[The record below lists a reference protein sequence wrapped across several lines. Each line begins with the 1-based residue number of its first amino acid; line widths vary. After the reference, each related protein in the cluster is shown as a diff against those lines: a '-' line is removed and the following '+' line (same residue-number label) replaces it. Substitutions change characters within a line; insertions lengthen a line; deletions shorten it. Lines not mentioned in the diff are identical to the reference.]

1 MAGSPATSSTPS
13 CTVRPSSGSAG
24 VHTITHGASA
34 SCRAANSAPTL
45 PRIVESIF
53 LNHTVR
59 PAADRSRHMART
71 RADASSGGT
80 PRDWVLITGSTDAS
94 SAGAASSYGHTP
106 GLPPAGGVCTPRAN
120 V

>member
-13 CTVRPSSGSAG
+13 RTVRPCSGSAG

-59 PAADRSRHMART
+59 PAADSSRHAART

-94 SAGAASSYGHTP
+94 SACPMRAQAPGG
-106 GLPPAGGVCTPRAN
+106 GLPRAH